1 MGRCHIFA
9 LPRVLLVAGV
19 RWEPQRL
26 GERKRDKSQRQA
38 GCLPEGKAEEKMGT
52 PEGGDMLE
60 KSTDNSDQSVEE
72 VFAAYGNMLYRIAFV
87 MMKNTFDAEDVVQD
101 TLIKYMEQG
110 ERGKTFETEEHRKA
124 WLIRVAVNLCK
135 NRLRFY
141 KNHPKIGM
149 EELSRY
155 YEEKEDTRLMDSLLL
170 LPCKYREVLVL
181 HYVEGYQGKEIAEM
195 LKLSE
200 SAVRKR
206 LERGREKLRE
216 VWRETE

>member
-1 MGRCHIFA
+1 MDR
-9 LPRVLLVAGV
+9 RT
-19 RWEPQRL
+19 E
-26 GERKRDKSQRQA
+26 
-38 GCLPEGKAEEKMGT
+38 
-52 PEGGDMLE
+52 
-60 KSTDNSDQSVEE
+60 STDQGVEE
-72 VFAAYGNMLYRIAFV
+72 VFQAYGNMLYRIAFV
-87 MMKNTFDAEDVVQD
+87 MMRNAFDAEDVVQD
-101 TLIKYMEQG
+101 TLIKYMEHT
-110 ERGKTFETEEHRKA
+110 ENGKLFETEEYRKA
-124 WLIRVAVNLCK
+124 WLIRVNINLCK

-170 LPCKYREVLVL
+170 LSSKYREVLLL
-181 HYVEGYQGKEIAEM
+181 HYVEGYQGKEIAGM

-216 VWRETE
+216 LLKETE